1 MADLQKTTAPK
12 FRHRNSC
19 PDGWLNAGA
28 TVPIQLTV
36 RQEEYCRQA
45 ISVHRFCYNL
55 AVRTHR
61 FCRRNWLPWPSWMDI
76 SKAFTATVLPREYN
90 RIMTTINDISDLV
103 RILREQPDWAEA
115 LRALLLTQQL
125 LDLPGRFDRFV
136 EIQQETNRLTAQRLE
151 AIETRMDNVDGRL
164 GNVEGRLGN
173 VEGRL
178 GNLEGGQYERTVRT
192 KVLARTQIVLG
203 FDGARVALNQEGL
216 VDSQLNSAVA
226 RAVRD
231 GRVSE
236 DGYAGLFEADLVI
249 SARDN
254 RHAVVEV
261 SITADEDDI
270 IRAKERSGILAD
282 VTGGTVTPVVITSRL
297 DPAQAEAEGV
307 RIFVIPYP

>member
-1 MADLQKTTAPK
+1 
-12 FRHRNSC
+12 
-19 PDGWLNAGA
+19 
-28 TVPIQLTV
+28 
-36 RQEEYCRQA
+36 
-45 ISVHRFCYNL
+45 
-55 AVRTHR
+55 
-61 FCRRNWLPWPSWMDI
+61 
-76 SKAFTATVLPREYN
+76 
-90 RIMTTINDISDLV
+90 MTTINDISDLV

-115 LRALLLTQQL
+115 LRALLLTQEL

-261 SITADEDDI
+261 SITAGRGRYHQSEGTVRNTGRRDGRDGDARGDYEPTGPGAI
-270 IRAKERSGILAD
+270 GAGGSGGCENLRHPLPIGHSRSG
-282 VTGGTVTPVVITSRL
+282 R
-297 DPAQAEAEGV
+297 
-307 RIFVIPYP
+307 YP

>member
-1 MADLQKTTAPK
+1 
-12 FRHRNSC
+12 
-19 PDGWLNAGA
+19 
-28 TVPIQLTV
+28 
-36 RQEEYCRQA
+36 
-45 ISVHRFCYNL
+45 
-55 AVRTHR
+55 
-61 FCRRNWLPWPSWMDI
+61 
-76 SKAFTATVLPREYN
+76 
-90 RIMTTINDISDLV
+90 MTTINDISDLV

-115 LRALLLTQQL
+115 LRALLLTQEL

-203 FDGARVALNQEGL
+203 FDGARIALNQEGL

-297 DPAQAEAEGV
+297 DPAQSAQAEAEGV
-307 RIFVIPYP
+307 IIFVIPYP